1 MSATAQVDETEI
13 LDAYSNAIISVV
25 DKVGSSVVAIGVQS
39 DRGESAG
46 SGVFF
51 APDGYLLS
59 NAHVVGSAEN
69 VLVTLTDGR
78 RMTASVIGTDPAT
91 DLAVCQVDNLQGK
104 VPYAELGNSGG
115 LRVGQLAIAIGN
127 PLGFANSV
135 STGVVSALG
144 RCIKGVAGNMIEDI
158 IQTTVP
164 LNPGNSGGA
173 LLNSAGKVVGINTA
187 IIAGAQALSFSVPIN
202 TAKWVLQEILMHRR
216 VRRAWLGLYCQV
228 IPVSREFRRT
238 MPARL
243 LAQAKSA
250 VHVHQ
255 VEMGGPGQK
264 GGIEQYDVIAAVNG
278 KMVESVDD
286 IYRIIGSKA
295 VGTGGFQVTVIRPMI
310 NEWRVVDLTVPF
322 MERPKAALP
331 AQRAVPRLPAGAS
344 FE

>member
-1 MSATAQVDETEI
+1 M
-13 LDAYSNAIISVV
+13 
-25 DKVGSSVVAIGVQS
+25 
-39 DRGESAG
+39 
-46 SGVFF
+46 FF

-173 LLNSAGKVVGINTA
+173 LLNSA
-187 IIAGAQALSFSVPIN
+187 
-202 TAKWVLQEILMHRR
+202 VLL
-216 VRRAWLGLYCQV
+216 LLV
-228 IPVSREFRRT
+228 I
-238 MPARL
+238 
-243 LAQAKSA
+243 
-250 VHVHQ
+250 
-255 VEMGGPGQK
+255 
-264 GGIEQYDVIAAVNG
+264 
-278 KMVESVDD
+278 
-286 IYRIIGSKA
+286 
-295 VGTGGFQVTVIRPMI
+295 
-310 NEWRVVDLTVPF
+310 
-322 MERPKAALP
+322 
-331 AQRAVPRLPAGAS
+331 
-344 FE
+344 